1 MFMSD
6 FDVIEVSQLL
16 MLAYRRADTI
26 DVFPALLRRPSE
38 GEKIERAA
46 LSGPRFV
53 SGSAGSQI
61 FFFYVH
67 ENRTLIP

>member
-1 MFMSD
+1 MCFTAELAFAD
-6 FDVIEVSQLL
+6 AEAKGAEIES
-16 MLAYRRADTI
+16 T
-26 DVFPALLRRPSE
+26 
-38 GEKIERAA
+38 A

-53 SGSAGSQI
+53 SGAAGSQI